1 MLKNGN
7 PTGAGKVPQCGA
19 KTRKGSP
26 CRSPAMQ
33 NGRCRM
39 HGGASTGPRTPA
51 GLARSRR
58 ANWKHGRY
66 SVEARAQRKM
76 LQRIAELDRWEAE
89 QAMFDE
95 YDDEALLGE
104 IE

>member
-7 PTGAGKVPQCGA
+7 PSGDFGKVQQCGA
-19 KTRKGSP
+19 KTRAGSP
-26 CRSPAMQ
+26 CRSPAMH

-39 HGGASTGPRTPA
+39 HGGASTGPRTPE

-66 SVEARAQRKM
+66 SEEARALRRT
-76 LQRIAELDRWEAE
+76 LQEQAELARWEAE
-89 QAMFDE
+89 QTAIFDE
-95 YDDEALLGE
+95 YDDENLP
-104 IE
+104 IS